1 MKKTRVSKEIDEHER
16 NVNLSI
22 KWCRRIL
29 TIIAVWPQPPD
40 FTLSQKCFYRFR
52 NVMIFSFL
60 SYLSVPCIVYMIVEV
75 QDVYN
80 KIKVFGPTSF
90 CVMALIK
97 YYVLIVHESDIRRC
111 ITLIELSWKDI
122 THPEDREIMIKNARY
137 GSQLIALCTFIM
149 YSGLTF
155 YYVSIPIGSGRIE
168 DPEENV
174 TYIPLMFP
182 FPKLI
187 VDTRF
192 SPTNEII
199 FSFQMMSD
207 ATLHGVS
214 SASCSLA
221 SMLAAHICGQME
233 IMVNWMKHL
242 VDGRSD
248 LPKSVDGRIGCIV
261 EHHIRILEFLE
272 LTEKTLRYISLVEF
286 LGCTMELCLL
296 SYYVLME
303 WSTNDRIS
311 SATYAVL
318 LVSLA
323 FNIFIYCYIGEVV
336 AEGCRQIAE
345 ISYMIEWYRLLGKR
359 KLSMIFIMQM
369 SNSTIKLTA
378 GNIVILS
385 YSKFGDVVKSAF
397 AFLNVLRTVT

>member
-1 MKKTRVSKEIDEHER
+1 MKKTRVSKKIDEHER

-29 TIIAVWPQPPD
+29 TIIAVWPQSPD
-40 FTLSQKCFYRFR
+40 FTLLQKCFYRFR

-60 SYLSVPCIVYMIVEV
+60 SFLCVPCTIYMIVEV
-75 QDVYN
+75 EDVYN

-90 CVMALIK
+90 CVMAVIK
-97 YYVLIVHESDIRRC
+97 YYLLILHESDIRRC
-111 ITLIELSWKDI
+111 IRLIELSWKEI
-122 THPEDREIMIKNARY
+122 THPDDREIMIKNARY
-137 GSQLIALCTFIM
+137 GRQLIALCTLIM

-174 TYIPLMFP
+174 TFIPLMFP

-221 SMLAAHICGQME
+221 AMLAVHICGQME
-233 IMVNWMKHL
+233 VMVNWLKHL
-242 VDGRSD
+242 VDGR
-248 LPKSVDGRIGCIV
+248 
-261 EHHIRILEFLE
+261 FLE

-286 LGCTMELCLL
+286 LGCTLNLCLL
-296 SYYVLME
+296 SYYVLMVR
-303 WSTNDRIS
+303 TNE
-311 SATYAVL
+311 AVNRFSIDL
-318 LVSLA
+318 KMDFVQ
-323 FNIFIYCYIGEVV
+323 IFRNGVRTIG
-336 AEGCRQIAE
+336 
-345 ISYMIEWYRLLGKR
+345 
-359 KLSMIFIMQM
+359 
-369 SNSTIKLTA
+369 
-378 GNIVILS
+378 
-385 YSKFGDVVKSAF
+385 
-397 AFLNVLRTVT
+397 

>member
-1 MKKTRVSKEIDEHER
+1 MVPSCTDSVPLSTLSFNRAFIMKKTRVSKEIDEHER

-182 FPKLI
+182 FPKVI

-248 LPKSVDGRIGCIV
+248 LPKSVLRAYRENTSI
-261 EHHIRILEFLE
+261 HIPGGVPGV
-272 LTEKTLRYISLVEF
+272 YN
-286 LGCTMELCLL
+286 G
-296 SYYVLME
+296 
-303 WSTNDRIS
+303 
-311 SATYAVL
+311 
-318 LVSLA
+318 
-323 FNIFIYCYIGEVV
+323 VV
-336 AEGCRQIAE
+336 
-345 ISYMIEWYRLLGKR
+345 
-359 KLSMIFIMQM
+359 
-369 SNSTIKLTA
+369 
-378 GNIVILS
+378 
-385 YSKFGDVVKSAF
+385 F
-397 AFLNVLRTVT
+397 A